1 MRLDWGGLSEIGL
14 GLGARCVRAPL
25 WGLLVRQAAG
35 LLGLDLGGIWNVGIW
50 NVEWVRMFCSCSGW
64 RLLVGSSGRWAGLDD

>member
-1 MRLDWGGLSEIGL
+1 MRQ
-14 GLGARCVRAPL
+14 GASVG
-25 WGLLVRQAAG
+25 GLLVRQATG

-64 RLLVGSSGRWAGLDD
+64 RFLGGGLLVGSSGRWDGLDD

>member
-1 MRLDWGGLSEIGL
+1 MVIYLGLSEIGV

-25 WGLLVRQAAG
+25 GGLLVRQATG
-35 LLGLDLGGIWNVGIW
+35 LLGLDLGGIWNVIWNVGIW

-64 RLLVGSSGRWAGLDD
+64 SGLGWMID